1 MAKTKKEKREKK
13 EVFIAINENGN
24 LDVYT
29 YKNLDRAIDCYDK
42 LKQQASKECGIDE
55 FSNEDSLY
63 FSTKSGDTSVVIGYV
78 KKEGEHK

>member
-1 MAKTKKEKREKK
+1 MAKTKKEKKEKR
-13 EVFIAINENGN
+13 EVFVAINENGN

-29 YKNLDRAIDCYDK
+29 FTNLDKAIDCYDK
-42 LKQQASKECGIDE
+42 LKRQASEECGIDE